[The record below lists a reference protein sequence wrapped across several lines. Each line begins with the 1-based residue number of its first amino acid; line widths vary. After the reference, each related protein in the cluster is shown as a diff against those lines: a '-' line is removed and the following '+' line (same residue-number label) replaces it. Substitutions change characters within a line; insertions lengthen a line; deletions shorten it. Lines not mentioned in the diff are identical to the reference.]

1 MNENY
6 FEEKYDDMDEDIK
19 KKEALVAEAESIQE
33 FDNAQE
39 ANRHINQLR
48 KKWRQ
53 VHYWESEYEEDLKNR
68 FEAALDVFYAKY
80 REAEKE
86 SEAAK
91 RELIEKAK
99 DLVKSE
105 NLKQA
110 TKEQQDLLEEWKKI
124 ASAGKDLDDA
134 LWNEFQTARQA
145 FYDRKQEA
153 WETMHENFEKAK
165 EVKKD
170 LIQKAKELE
179 ESSEWKKTSERFRTL
194 MTEWREAG
202 FAGKEENDNLWEE
215 FNTSRQKFYSRRN
228 AFYDSLHEQ
237 QNANLKEKQ
246 ALIEQARA
254 IKDSEDYSREN
265 TATMKALTITWKSIG
280 SCGKNKDDK
289 IWAEFREINDI
300 YFDGLGKANAQRI
313 QQRQDRMKEARQR
326 KADLINNQKK
336 QISRLQESM
345 YGLVSEQEM
354 KDIEKQIAQKE
365 EFIQELEAQIEDID
379 EKINK

>member
-68 FEAALDVFYAKY
+68 FEAALDVFYTKY

-179 ESSEWKKTSERFRTL
+179 ESSEWKKTSEKFRTL

>member
-124 ASAGKDLDDA
+124 ASAGKELDDA

-179 ESSEWKKTSERFRTL
+179 ESSEWKKTSEKFRTL

>member
-68 FEAALDVFYAKY
+68 FEAALDVFYTKY

-99 DLVKSE
+99 ALVKSE

-179 ESSEWKKTSERFRTL
+179 ESSEWKKTSEKFRTL

>member
-19 KKEALVAEAESIQE
+19 KKEALVAEAESSQE
-33 FDNAQE
+33 FDSPQE

-53 VHYWESEYEEDLKNR
+53 IHYWESEYEEDLKNR

-80 REAEKE
+80 KEAEKE

-99 DLVKSE
+99 ALVKSE
-105 NLKQA
+105 DLKQA

-124 ASAGKDLDDA
+124 ASAGKERDDA
-134 LWNEFQTARQA
+134 LWEEFQAARQA

-153 WETMHENFEKAK
+153 WEAMHENFERAK
-165 EVKKD
+165 EIKKE
-170 LIQKAKELE
+170 LIQKARALE
-179 ESSEWKKTSERFRTL
+179 ESSEWKKTSEKFRTL

-202 FAGKEENDNLWEE
+202 FAGKEENDSLWEE
-215 FNTSRQKFYSRRN
+215 FNASRQKFYSRRN
-228 AFYDSLHEQ
+228 EFYDSLHEQ

-254 IKDSEDYSREN
+254 IKDSEDYCREN
-265 TATMKALTITWKSIG
+265 TATMKELAVKWKNIG

-326 KADLINNQKK
+326 KLDLINNQKK

-354 KDIEKQIAQKE
+354 KEIEKQITQKE
-365 EFIQELEAQIEDID
+365 EFIQELETQIEDID

>member
-91 RELIEKAK
+91 RELIKKAK
-99 DLVKSE
+99 ALVKSE

-179 ESSEWKKTSERFRTL
+179 ESSEWKKTSEKFRTL

>member
-68 FEAALDVFYAKY
+68 FEAALDVFYTKY

>member
-68 FEAALDVFYAKY
+68 FEAALDVFYTKY

-99 DLVKSE
+99 ALVKSE

-124 ASAGKDLDDA
+124 ASAGKELDDA

-179 ESSEWKKTSERFRTL
+179 ESSEWKKTSEKFRTL

>member
-68 FEAALDVFYAKY
+68 FEAALDVFYTKY

-124 ASAGKDLDDA
+124 ASAGKELDDA

-179 ESSEWKKTSERFRTL
+179 ESSEWKKTSEKFRTL

>member
-99 DLVKSE
+99 ALVKSE

-179 ESSEWKKTSERFRTL
+179 ESSEWKKTSEKFRTL

>member
-68 FEAALDVFYAKY
+68 FEAALDVFYTKY

-99 DLVKSE
+99 ALVKSE

-179 ESSEWKKTSERFRTL
+179 ESSEWKKTSEKFRTL

-379 EKINK
+379 EKISK

>member
-99 DLVKSE
+99 ALVKSE

-179 ESSEWKKTSERFRTL
+179 ESTEWKKTSEKFRTL

>member
-68 FEAALDVFYAKY
+68 FEAALDVFYTKY

-99 DLVKSE
+99 ALVKSE

-179 ESSEWKKTSERFRTL
+179 ESSEWKKTSEKFRTL

-265 TATMKALTITWKSIG
+265 TATMKALTVTWKSIG

>member
-68 FEAALDVFYAKY
+68 FEAALDVFYTKY

-91 RELIEKAK
+91 RELIKKAK
-99 DLVKSE
+99 ALVKSE

-179 ESSEWKKTSERFRTL
+179 ESSEWKKTSEKFRTL

-246 ALIEQARA
+246 SLIEQARA

>member
-179 ESSEWKKTSERFRTL
+179 ESSEWKKTSEKFRTL